1 MKKLKKVPKFKTEK
15 EEREFWQK
23 VDSTKY
29 VDYSNLE
36 QWIFPNLKLTSKP
49 ITIRVPESIIE
60 RVKIRANKVDMPYQT
75 LIKQYIYKGLGI
87 NP

>member
-1 MKKLKKVPKFKTEK
+1 MKKLKSIPKFKSEK
-15 EEREFWQK
+15 EEREFWKK
-23 VDSTKY
+23 VDSTDY

-36 QWIFPNLKLTSKP
+36 KWTFPNLKLTSKP
-49 ITIRVPESIIE
+49 ITIRIPVSIIE
-60 RVKIRANKVDMPYQT
+60 KVKIRANKADMPYQT